1 MSIRIL
7 ARYIAKL
14 PANGFIPS
22 LPSRHFLRMREKWKE
37 WLLPAS
43 ASRPEIIRLPLLP
56 RWCGKRHLKPFYPAW
71 KLDLTVFPG
80 PISS

>member
-22 LPSRHFLRMREKWKE
+22 LPSRHFLAIVTVFGGRNTPQITPISTIHAGIPCETFSVARDGRDSSEY
-37 WLLPAS
+37 LPV
-43 ASRPEIIRLPLLP
+43 
-56 RWCGKRHLKPFYPAW
+56 
-71 KLDLTVFPG
+71 LDLLE
-80 PISS
+80 